1 MEQKIKAVKI
11 EERHL
16 KYRRYYAGT
25 SGCENGS
32 RNKMEER
39 YLKYRHY
46 YAGIDILGF
55 GEYGKAVY
63 APLFPS
69 FDQWYSRKSLDD
81 VSPNIIFLEDR
92 LYLTDH
98 PDYRQERGAV
108 ISFHIKVMALS
119 MVGLI
124 IYYNKDIISRQLLQ
138 YIITYVS
145 EQTMLYD
152 YSECWC
158 FAITVRMFVDMLK
171 EEFSHFGSQVSDLS
185 ICNFANE
192 ETLNPKPQPV
202 INIL

>member
-1 MEQKIKAVKI
+1 MEQEIRAVGT
-11 EERHL
+11 EERYL
-16 KYRRYYAGT
+16 KYQRYYTGAA
-25 SGCENGS
+25 GCENGS

-46 YAGIDILGF
+46 YAGIDIIGF
-55 GEYGKAVY
+55 GGYGKAVY

-69 FDQWYSRKSLDD
+69 FDQWYSRKCLDD
-81 VSPNIIFLEDR
+81 VPPNIMLLEDR

-98 PDYRQERGAV
+98 PDYRQERGSV

-124 IYYNKDIISRQLLQ
+124 IYYKKDVISRQMLQ
-138 YIITYVS
+138 YVISYVS
-145 EQTMLYD
+145 ENTMLYD

-158 FAITVRMFVDMLK
+158 FSITVRMFLDMLK
-171 EEFSHFGSQVSDLS
+171 EEFCHFGSQVSDLS
-185 ICNFANE
+185 ICDFANE

-202 INIL
+202 INTL

>member
-1 MEQKIKAVKI
+1 MEQKIRTAKI
-11 EERHL
+11 DGKYL
-16 KYRRYYAGT
+16 KYQPYYAGAV
-25 SGCENGS
+25 GCENGS

-46 YAGIDILGF
+46 YAGIDIVSF
-55 GEYGKAVY
+55 GGYGKAVY

-69 FDQWYSRKSLDD
+69 FDQWYKRKSLDD
-81 VSPNIIFLEDR
+81 IPPNFMYLEDR

-124 IYYNKDIISRQLLQ
+124 IYYKKDIISRQVLQ
-138 YIITYVS
+138 YIISSVS
-145 EQTMLYD
+145 DQTILYD

-158 FAITVRMFVDMLK
+158 FSITVRMFVDMLK
-171 EEFSHFGSQVSDLS
+171 EEFSHFGSLVSDLS
-185 ICNFANE
+185 ISDFANE

-202 INIL
+202 ISIL